1 MSAVAG
7 WPLGRRGRVHRRRE
21 FETRKQFSPRT
32 SLSLLSEYDW
42 YSWVPAMRYNDG
54 DGAANGIVNQTH
66 ITDGDAFSERTSLRL
81 NIGLGPSRL
90 YAPQ

>member
-1 MSAVAG
+1 VTASTRAGRAVQLQRIG
-7 WPLGRRGRVHRRRE
+7 GSKLGLSDDPVTFIGGVK

-54 DGAANGIVNQTH
+54 DEV
-66 ITDGDAFSERTSLRL
+66 
-81 NIGLGPSRL
+81 
-90 YAPQ
+90 